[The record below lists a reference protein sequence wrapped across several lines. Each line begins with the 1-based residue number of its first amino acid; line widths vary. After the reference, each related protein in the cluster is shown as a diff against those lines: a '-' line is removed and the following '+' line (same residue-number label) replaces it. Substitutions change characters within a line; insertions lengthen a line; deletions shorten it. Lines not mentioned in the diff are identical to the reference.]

1 MSESRLLIFE
11 IYRAGVHERTER
23 LQQDVVKIGSHAKSH
38 LFLDD
43 ANVSRV
49 HAVVEVT
56 GDEVYVIDLGSG
68 KGTTVGGQ
76 RVNKQKLAH
85 GDRIGVGGFE
95 LVIRFHE
102 VGERSVAGAASAA
115 AASVTESDDEA
126 YTRRFL
132 RRPEESDGS
141 VEAAM
146 LFRDLVIADDLYQPP
161 TTLKVG
167 SSAECQFQ
175 VESELIPG
183 GEMVLLDASGGQPF
197 LVLRPE
203 MTGEIWVGDSHF
215 TPEEAISSGRAQQAG
230 GGWKLPL
237 TAETRAR
244 LALGDLVFFFRR
256 SAVPKFS
263 FPIKRDW
270 RAAGLALAV
279 SAAIQGGLILVSLL
293 MPPEVGELAMERDA
307 QLNRYVQMLLVKP
320 EEKKPEEKPEW
331 LKEKQAAD
339 KKSDEKGSAKADK
352 TKPDDSKQ
360 PEKSEEVTELARA
373 EAREEAMNRG
383 AVDVLNQLGPSNVF
397 GGDAAAGVAELEAI
411 GGVSDTG
418 LGQSYGQ
425 GGLGKFGGGL
435 SGAGGRLATG
445 VGGGPMGVGRS
456 GGTNVG
462 GNLRSVSDRKART
475 PVVSS
480 QPFSLTGALDMDIV
494 RRVITEHRRE
504 IVACYETELQKL
516 PELQGRIEVE
526 FVIGPDGAVGGT
538 KLKASTLSNAT
549 VESCVQRR
557 VKQWRF
563 PEPKGGGTV
572 RVSYPWIFTAG
583 G

>member
-11 IYRAGVHERTER
+11 IYRDGTHERTER
-23 LQQDVVKIGSHAKSH
+23 LEQDVVKIGSHAKSH

-56 GDEVYVIDLGSG
+56 GDDVFVIDLGSG

-76 RVNKQKLAH
+76 RVNKQKLSH
-85 GDRIGVGGFE
+85 GDRIGVGGYE

-102 VGERSVAGAASAA
+102 VGERSGAAGAGGGSQAL
-115 AASVTESDDEA
+115 VVETDDEI

-132 RRPEESDGS
+132 RRAENSDGS

-146 LFRDLVIADDLYQPP
+146 LFRDLVIVDDLYQPP

-167 SSAECQFQ
+167 SGADCQFQ
-175 VESELIPG
+175 IESALIPG
-183 GEMVLLDASGGQPF
+183 GEIVLLEVSSGEP
-197 LVLRPE
+197 VLLLRE
-203 MTGEIWVGDSHF
+203 GMEGEIWVGDSHF
-215 TPEEAISSGRAQQAG
+215 TPADAISSGRATPSGDVWRLA
-230 GGWKLPL
+230 L
-237 TAETRAR
+237 TRETRAR
-244 LALGDLVFFFRR
+244 IVMGELVFFFRR
-256 SAVPKFS
+256 SEVPKFV
-263 FPIKRDW
+263 FPIKREW

-279 SAAIQGGLILVSLL
+279 STLIQGGLILVSLL
-293 MPPEVGELAMERDA
+293 MPPEVGELAMEREA

-331 LKEKQAAD
+331 LKEKQEAD
-339 KKSDEKGSAKADK
+339 KKSDKGAEKADK
-352 TKPDDSKQ
+352 SKPEDTKTKDKP
-360 PEKSEEVTELARA
+360 EEVTELARA
-373 EAREEAMNRG
+373 EARDEAMNRG

-435 SGAGGRLATG
+435 ASGGGRLSTG
-445 VGGGPMGVGRS
+445 VGGGPIGVGRS
-456 GGTNVG
+456 GGNNVG
-462 GNLRSVSDRKART
+462 GNLRGVSDRKVRT
-475 PVVSS
+475 PVVST
-480 QPFSLTGALDMDIV
+480 QPFTLTGALDMDIV
-494 RRVITEHRRE
+494 RRVIAEHRRE
-504 IVACYETELQKL
+504 IIACYETELQKV
-516 PELQGRIEVE
+516 PELQGRIDVE

-538 KLKASTLSNAT
+538 KLKASTLKNDA
-549 VESCVQRR
+549 VHACVQRR

-572 RVSYPWIFTAG
+572 RVSYPWIFTSG

>member
-11 IYRAGVHERTER
+11 IYRDGAHERTER
-23 LQQDVVKIGSHAKSH
+23 LEQDVVKIGSHAKSH
-38 LFLDD
+38 IFLED

-56 GDEVYVIDLGSG
+56 GDDVFVIDLGSG

-76 RVNKQKLAH
+76 RVNKQKLSH
-85 GDRIGVGGFE
+85 GDRIGVGGYE

-102 VGERSVAGAASAA
+102 VGERLGAGGAGGGSAA
-115 AASVTESDDEA
+115 VVVETDDEI

-132 RRPEESDGS
+132 RRAEHSDGS

-146 LFRDLVIADDLYQPP
+146 LFRDLVIVDDLYQPP

-167 SSAECQFQ
+167 SGADCQFQ
-175 VESELIPG
+175 IESDLIPG
-183 GEMVLLDASGGQPF
+183 GEIVLLEVSSGEP
-197 LVLRPE
+197 VLLLRE
-203 MTGEIWVGDSHF
+203 GMEGEIWVDDSHF
-215 TPEEAISSGRAQQAG
+215 TPAEAMASGRATPAG
-230 GGWKLPL
+230 DVW
-237 TAETRAR
+237 R
-244 LALGDLVFFFRR
+244 LALTRETRTRIVMGELVFFLRR
-256 SAVPKFS
+256 SEIPKFV
-263 FPIKRDW
+263 FPIKREW

-279 SAAIQGGLILVSLL
+279 STLIQGGLILVSLL
-293 MPPEVGELAMERDA
+293 MPPEVGELAMEREA

-331 LKEKQAAD
+331 LKEKQEAD
-339 KKSDEKGSAKADK
+339 KKGE
-352 TKPDDSKQ
+352 
-360 PEKSEEVTELARA
+360 EKSDKSKPEEKKPEDKPEEVTELARA
-373 EAREEAMNRG
+373 EARDEAMNRG

-435 SGAGGRLATG
+435 AGGGGRLSTG
-445 VGGGPMGVGRS
+445 VGGGAIGVGRS
-456 GGTNVG
+456 GGSNVG
-462 GNLRSVSDRKART
+462 GNLRGVSDRKVRT

-480 QPFSLTGALDMDIV
+480 QPFTLTGALDMDIV
-494 RRVITEHRRE
+494 RRVIAEHRRE
-504 IVACYETELQKL
+504 IVACYETELQKA
-516 PELQGRIEVE
+516 PDLQGRIDVE

-538 KLKASTLSNAT
+538 KLKASTMKNEA
-549 VESCVQRR
+549 VHACVQRR

-572 RVSYPWIFTAG
+572 RVSYPWIFTSG

>member
-11 IYRAGVHERTER
+11 IYRDGAHERTER
-23 LQQDVVKIGSHAKSH
+23 LEQDVVKIGSHAKSH
-38 LFLDD
+38 IFLED

-56 GDEVYVIDLGSG
+56 GDDVFVIDLGSG

-76 RVNKQKLAH
+76 RVNKQKLSH
-85 GDRIGVGGFE
+85 GDRIGVGGYE

-102 VGERSVAGAASAA
+102 VGERLGAGGAGGGSAA
-115 AASVTESDDEA
+115 VVVETDDEI

-132 RRPEESDGS
+132 RRAEHSDGS

-146 LFRDLVIADDLYQPP
+146 LFRDLVIVDDLYQPP

-167 SSAECQFQ
+167 SGADCQFQ
-175 VESELIPG
+175 IESDLIPG
-183 GEMVLLDASGGQPF
+183 GEIVLLEVSSGEP
-197 LVLRPE
+197 VLLLRE
-203 MTGEIWVGDSHF
+203 GMEGEIWVGDSHF
-215 TPEEAISSGRAQQAG
+215 TPAEAMASGRATPAG
-230 GGWKLPL
+230 DVW
-237 TAETRAR
+237 R
-244 LALGDLVFFFRR
+244 LALTRETRTRIVMGELVFFLRR
-256 SAVPKFS
+256 SEIPKFV
-263 FPIKRDW
+263 FPIKREW

-279 SAAIQGGLILVSLL
+279 STLIQGGLILVSLL
-293 MPPEVGELAMERDA
+293 MPPEVGELAMEREA

-331 LKEKQAAD
+331 LKEKQEAD
-339 KKSDEKGSAKADK
+339 KKGE
-352 TKPDDSKQ
+352 
-360 PEKSEEVTELARA
+360 EKSDKSKPEEKKPEDKPEEVTELARA
-373 EAREEAMNRG
+373 EARDEAMNRG

-435 SGAGGRLATG
+435 AGGGGRLSTG
-445 VGGGPMGVGRS
+445 VGGGAIGVGRS
-456 GGTNVG
+456 GGSNVG
-462 GNLRSVSDRKART
+462 GNLRGVSDRKVRT

-480 QPFSLTGALDMDIV
+480 QPFTLTGALDMDVV
-494 RRVITEHRRE
+494 RRVIAEHRRE

-516 PELQGRIEVE
+516 PELQGRIDVE

-538 KLKASTLSNAT
+538 KLKASTMKNEA
-549 VESCVQRR
+549 VHACVQRR

-572 RVSYPWIFTAG
+572 RVSYPWIFTSG

>member
-11 IYRAGVHERTER
+11 IYRDGAHERTER
-23 LQQDVVKIGSHAKSH
+23 LEQDVVKIGSHAKSH
-38 LFLDD
+38 IFLED

-56 GDEVYVIDLGSG
+56 GDDVFVIDLGSG

-76 RVNKQKLAH
+76 RVNKQKLSH
-85 GDRIGVGGFE
+85 GDRIGVGGYE

-102 VGERSVAGAASAA
+102 VGERLGAGGAGGGSAA
-115 AASVTESDDEA
+115 VVVETDDEI

-132 RRPEESDGS
+132 RRAEHSDGS

-146 LFRDLVIADDLYQPP
+146 LFRDLVIVDDLYQPP

-167 SSAECQFQ
+167 SGADCQFQ
-175 VESELIPG
+175 IESDLIPG
-183 GEMVLLDASGGQPF
+183 GEIVLLEVSSGEP
-197 LVLRPE
+197 VLLLRE
-203 MTGEIWVGDSHF
+203 GMEGEIWVGDSHF
-215 TPEEAISSGRAQQAG
+215 TPAEAMASGRATPAG
-230 GGWKLPL
+230 DVW
-237 TAETRAR
+237 R
-244 LALGDLVFFFRR
+244 LALTRETRTRIVMGELVFFLRR
-256 SAVPKFS
+256 SEIPKFV
-263 FPIKRDW
+263 FPIKREW

-279 SAAIQGGLILVSLL
+279 STLIQGGLILVSLL
-293 MPPEVGELAMERDA
+293 MPPEVGELAMEREA

-331 LKEKQAAD
+331 LKEKQEAD
-339 KKSDEKGSAKADK
+339 KKGE
-352 TKPDDSKQ
+352 
-360 PEKSEEVTELARA
+360 EKSDKSKPEDKNPKDKPEEVTELARA
-373 EAREEAMNRG
+373 EARDEAMNRG

-435 SGAGGRLATG
+435 AGGGGRLSTG
-445 VGGGPMGVGRS
+445 VGGGAIGVGRS
-456 GGTNVG
+456 GGSNVG
-462 GNLRSVSDRKART
+462 GNLRGVSDRKVRT

-480 QPFSLTGALDMDIV
+480 QPFTLTGALDMDIV
-494 RRVITEHRRE
+494 RRVIAEHRRE
-504 IVACYETELQKL
+504 IVACYETELQKV
-516 PELQGRIEVE
+516 PDLQGRIDVE

-538 KLKASTLSNAT
+538 KLKASTMKNEA
-549 VESCVQRR
+549 VHACVQRR

-572 RVSYPWIFTAG
+572 RVSYPWIFTSG

>member
-11 IYRAGVHERTER
+11 IYRDGTHERTER
-23 LQQDVVKIGSHAKSH
+23 LEQDVVKIGSHAKSH

-56 GDEVYVIDLGSG
+56 GDDVFVIDLGSG

-76 RVNKQKLAH
+76 RVNKQKLSH

-102 VGERSVAGAASAA
+102 VGERSAAGSAGGG
-115 AASVTESDDEA
+115 SQTVVVETDDEV

-132 RRPEESDGS
+132 RRPEKSDGS

-146 LFRDLVIADDLYQPP
+146 LFRDLVIVDDLYQPP

-167 SSAECQFQ
+167 STADCQFQ
-175 VESELIPG
+175 IESDLIPG
-183 GEMVLLDASGGQPF
+183 GEIVLLEVSNGEP
-197 LVLRPE
+197 VLLLRE
-203 MTGEIWVGDSHF
+203 GMEGEIWVGDSHF
-215 TPEEAISSGRAQQAG
+215 TPAEAMTSGRATPAG
-230 GGWKLPL
+230 AVWKLAL
-237 TAETRAR
+237 TGETRVR
-244 LALGDLVFFFRR
+244 IVMGELVFFFRR
-256 SAVPKFS
+256 SEIPKFS

-279 SAAIQGGLILVSLL
+279 STLIQGGLILVSLL
-293 MPPEVGELAMERDA
+293 MPPEVGELAMEREA

-339 KKSDEKGSAKADK
+339 KKSEKGDAAADK
-352 TKPDDSKQ
+352 SKTDERQPKDKP
-360 PEKSEEVTELARA
+360 EEVTELARA
-373 EAREEAMNRG
+373 EARDEAMNRG

-435 SGAGGRLATG
+435 QGGGGRLSTG
-445 VGGGPMGVGRS
+445 VGGGPIGVGRS
-456 GGTNVG
+456 GGSNVG
-462 GNLRSVSDRKART
+462 GNLRGVSDRKVRT

-480 QPFSLTGALDMDIV
+480 QPFTLTGALDMDIV
-494 RRVITEHRRE
+494 RRVIAEHRRE
-504 IVACYETELQKL
+504 IVACYETELQKI
-516 PELQGRIEVE
+516 PELQGRIDVE

-538 KLKASTLSNAT
+538 KLKASTMKNDA
-549 VESCVQRR
+549 VHACVQRR

>member
-11 IYRAGVHERTER
+11 IYRDGAHERTER
-23 LQQDVVKIGSHAKSH
+23 LEQDVVKIGSHAKSH
-38 LFLDD
+38 IFLED

-56 GDEVYVIDLGSG
+56 GDDVFVIDLGSG

-76 RVNKQKLAH
+76 RVNKQKLSH
-85 GDRIGVGGFE
+85 GDRIGVGGYE

-102 VGERSVAGAASAA
+102 VGERLGAGGAGGGSAA
-115 AASVTESDDEA
+115 VVVETDDEI

-132 RRPEESDGS
+132 RRAEHSDGS

-146 LFRDLVIADDLYQPP
+146 LFRDLVIVDDLYQPP

-167 SSAECQFQ
+167 SGADCQFQ
-175 VESELIPG
+175 IESDLIPG
-183 GEMVLLDASGGQPF
+183 GEIVLLEVSSGEP
-197 LVLRPE
+197 VLLLRE
-203 MTGEIWVGDSHF
+203 GMEGEIWVGDSHF
-215 TPEEAISSGRAQQAG
+215 TPAEAMASGRATPAG
-230 GGWKLPL
+230 DVW
-237 TAETRAR
+237 R
-244 LALGDLVFFFRR
+244 LALTRETRTRIVMGELVFFLRR
-256 SAVPKFS
+256 SEIPKFV
-263 FPIKRDW
+263 FPIKREW

-279 SAAIQGGLILVSLL
+279 STLIQGGLILVSLL
-293 MPPEVGELAMERDA
+293 MPPEVGELAMEREA

-331 LKEKQAAD
+331 LKEKQEAD
-339 KKSDEKGSAKADK
+339 KKGE
-352 TKPDDSKQ
+352 
-360 PEKSEEVTELARA
+360 EKSDKSKPEEKKPEDKPEEVTELARA
-373 EAREEAMNRG
+373 EARDEAMNRG

-435 SGAGGRLATG
+435 AGGGGRLSTG
-445 VGGGPMGVGRS
+445 VGGGAIGVGRS
-456 GGTNVG
+456 GGSNVG
-462 GNLRSVSDRKART
+462 GNLRGVSDRKVRT

-480 QPFSLTGALDMDIV
+480 QPFTLTGALDMDIV
-494 RRVITEHRRE
+494 RRVIAEHRRE
-504 IVACYETELQKL
+504 IVACYETELQKA
-516 PELQGRIEVE
+516 PDLQGRIDVE

-538 KLKASTLSNAT
+538 KLKASTMKNEA
-549 VESCVQRR
+549 VHACVQRR

-572 RVSYPWIFTAG
+572 RVSYPWIFTSG

>member
-11 IYRAGVHERTER
+11 IYRDGAHERTER
-23 LQQDVVKIGSHAKSH
+23 LEQDVVKIGSHAKSH
-38 LFLDD
+38 IFLED

-56 GDEVYVIDLGSG
+56 GDDVFVIDLGSG

-76 RVNKQKLAH
+76 RVNKQKLSH
-85 GDRIGVGGFE
+85 GDRIGVGGYE

-102 VGERSVAGAASAA
+102 VGERLGAGGAGGGSAA
-115 AASVTESDDEA
+115 VVVETDDEI

-132 RRPEESDGS
+132 RRAEHSDGS

-146 LFRDLVIADDLYQPP
+146 LFRDLVIVDDLYQPP

-167 SSAECQFQ
+167 SGADCQFQ
-175 VESELIPG
+175 IESDLIPG
-183 GEMVLLDASGGQPF
+183 GEIVLLEVSSGEP
-197 LVLRPE
+197 VLLLRE
-203 MTGEIWVGDSHF
+203 GMEGEIWVGDSHF
-215 TPEEAISSGRAQQAG
+215 TPAEAMASGRATPAG
-230 GGWKLPL
+230 DVW
-237 TAETRAR
+237 R
-244 LALGDLVFFFRR
+244 LALTRETRTRIVMGELVFFLRR
-256 SAVPKFS
+256 SEIPKFV
-263 FPIKRDW
+263 FPIKREW

-279 SAAIQGGLILVSLL
+279 STLIQGGLILVSLL
-293 MPPEVGELAMERDA
+293 MPPEVGELAMEREA

-331 LKEKQAAD
+331 LKEKQEAD
-339 KKSDEKGSAKADK
+339 KKGE
-352 TKPDDSKQ
+352 
-360 PEKSEEVTELARA
+360 EKSDKSKPEEKKPEDKPEEVTELARA
-373 EAREEAMNRG
+373 EARDEAMNRG

-435 SGAGGRLATG
+435 AGGGGRLSTG
-445 VGGGPMGVGRS
+445 VGGGAIGVGRS
-456 GGTNVG
+456 GGSNVG
-462 GNLRSVSDRKART
+462 GNLRGVSDRKVRT

-480 QPFSLTGALDMDIV
+480 QPFTLTGALDMDIV
-494 RRVITEHRRE
+494 RRVIAEHRRE
-504 IVACYETELQKL
+504 IVACYETELQKV
-516 PELQGRIEVE
+516 PDLQGRIDVE

-538 KLKASTLSNAT
+538 KLKASTMKNEA
-549 VESCVQRR
+549 VHACVQRR

-572 RVSYPWIFTAG
+572 RVSYPWIFTSG

>member
-1 MSESRLLIFE
+1 MSDSRLLIFE
-11 IYRAGVHERTER
+11 IYRDGAHERTER

-56 GDEVYVIDLGSG
+56 GDDVFVIDLGSG

-85 GDRIGVGGFE
+85 GDRIGVGGYE

-102 VGERSVAGAASAA
+102 VGQRSGAGAAGGASAPVA
-115 AASVTESDDEA
+115 ETDDEA

-132 RRPEESDGS
+132 QRPENSDGS

-167 SSAECQFQ
+167 SGADCQFQ
-175 VESELIPG
+175 VESDLIPG
-183 GEMVLLDASGGQPF
+183 GEMVLLDASGGQPA
-197 LVLRPE
+197 LLLRE
-203 MTGEIWVGDSHF
+203 AMTGEIWVGDSHF
-215 TPEEAISSGRAQQAG
+215 SPAEAISSGRATPSG
-230 GGWKLPL
+230 GAWKLPL
-237 TAETRAR
+237 TNETRAR

-256 SAVPKFS
+256 SEVPKFV

-339 KKSDEKGSAKADK
+339 KKSDAKGAAKADK
-352 TKPDDSKQ
+352 SKPEETKTQDKP
-360 PEKSEEVTELARA
+360 EEVTELARA
-373 EAREEAMNRG
+373 EARDEAMNRG

-435 SGAGGRLATG
+435 SGGGGRLATG
-445 VGGGPMGVGRS
+445 VGGGPIGVGRS
-456 GGTNVG
+456 GGSNVG

-504 IVACYETELQKL
+504 IIACYETELQKL
-516 PELQGRIEVE
+516 PELQGRIDVE

-538 KLKASTLSNAT
+538 KLKASTLNNTT
-549 VESCVQRR
+549 VETCVQRR

-572 RVSYPWIFTAG
+572 RVSYPWIFTSG

>member
-11 IYRAGVHERTER
+11 IYRDGAHERTER
-23 LQQDVVKIGSHAKSH
+23 LEQDVVKIGSHAKSH
-38 LFLDD
+38 IFLDD

-56 GDEVYVIDLGSG
+56 GDDVFVIDLGSG

-76 RVNKQKLAH
+76 RVNKQKLSH
-85 GDRIGVGGFE
+85 GDRIGVGGYE

-102 VGERSVAGAASAA
+102 VGERSGAGGAGGGSAP
-115 AASVTESDDEA
+115 VVVETDDEI

-132 RRPEESDGS
+132 RRAENSDGS

-146 LFRDLVIADDLYQPP
+146 LFRDLVIVDDLYQPP

-167 SSAECQFQ
+167 SGADCQFQ
-175 VESELIPG
+175 IESELIPG
-183 GEMVLLDASGGQPF
+183 GEIVLLELSSGEP
-197 LVLRPE
+197 VLLLRE
-203 MTGEIWVGDSHF
+203 GMEGEIWVGDSHF
-215 TPEEAISSGRAQQAG
+215 TPAEAMSSGRATQAG
-230 GGWKLPL
+230 EVWKLSL
-237 TAETRAR
+237 TRETRAR
-244 LALGDLVFFFRR
+244 IVMGDLVFFLRR
-256 SAVPKFS
+256 SEIPKFV
-263 FPIKRDW
+263 FPIKREW

-279 SAAIQGGLILVSLL
+279 STLIQGGLILVSLL
-293 MPPEVGELAMERDA
+293 MPPEVGELAMEREA

-331 LKEKQAAD
+331 LKEKQEAD
-339 KKSDEKGSAKADK
+339 KKGE
-352 TKPDDSKQ
+352 
-360 PEKSEEVTELARA
+360 EKSDKSKPEEKKPEDKPEEVTELARA
-373 EAREEAMNRG
+373 EARDEAMNRG

-435 SGAGGRLATG
+435 AGGGGRLSTG
-445 VGGGPMGVGRS
+445 VGGGAIGVGRS
-456 GGTNVG
+456 GGSNVG
-462 GNLRSVSDRKART
+462 GNLRGVSDRKVRT

-480 QPFSLTGALDMDIV
+480 QPFTLSGALDMDIV
-494 RRVITEHRRE
+494 RRVIAEHRRE

-516 PELQGRIEVE
+516 PELQGRIDVE

-538 KLKASTLSNAT
+538 KLKASTVKNEA
-549 VESCVQRR
+549 VHACVQRR
-557 VKQWRF
+557 VRQWRF
-563 PEPKGGGTV
+563 PEPRGGGTV
-572 RVSYPWIFTAG
+572 RVSYPWIFTSG

>member
-11 IYRAGVHERTER
+11 IYRDGAHERTER
-23 LQQDVVKIGSHAKSH
+23 LEQDVVKIGSHAKSH
-38 LFLDD
+38 IFLED

-56 GDEVYVIDLGSG
+56 GDDVFVIDLGSG

-76 RVNKQKLAH
+76 RVNKQKLSH
-85 GDRIGVGGFE
+85 GDRIGVGGYE

-102 VGERSVAGAASAA
+102 VGERLGAGGAGGGSAA
-115 AASVTESDDEA
+115 VVVETDDEI

-132 RRPEESDGS
+132 RRAEHSDGS

-146 LFRDLVIADDLYQPP
+146 LFRDLVIVDDLYQPP

-167 SSAECQFQ
+167 SGADCQFQ
-175 VESELIPG
+175 IESDLIPG
-183 GEMVLLDASGGQPF
+183 GEIVLLEVSSGEP
-197 LVLRPE
+197 VLLLRE
-203 MTGEIWVGDSHF
+203 GMEGEIWVGDSHF
-215 TPEEAISSGRAQQAG
+215 TPAEAMASGRATPAG
-230 GGWKLPL
+230 DVWRLAL
-237 TAETRAR
+237 TGETRAR
-244 LALGDLVFFFRR
+244 IVLGELVFFLRR
-256 SAVPKFS
+256 SEIPKFV
-263 FPIKRDW
+263 FPIKREW

-279 SAAIQGGLILVSLL
+279 STLIQGGLILVSLL
-293 MPPEVGELAMERDA
+293 MPPEVGELAMEREA

-331 LKEKQAAD
+331 LKEKQEAD
-339 KKSDEKGSAKADK
+339 KKGE
-352 TKPDDSKQ
+352 
-360 PEKSEEVTELARA
+360 EKSDKSKPEEKKPEDKPEEVTELARA
-373 EAREEAMNRG
+373 EARDEAMNRG

-435 SGAGGRLATG
+435 AGGGGRLSTG
-445 VGGGPMGVGRS
+445 VGGGAIGVGRS
-456 GGTNVG
+456 GGSNVG
-462 GNLRSVSDRKART
+462 GNLREVSDRKVRT

-480 QPFSLTGALDMDIV
+480 QPFTLTGALDMDIV
-494 RRVITEHRRE
+494 RRVIAEHRRE

-516 PELQGRIEVE
+516 PELQGRIDVE

-538 KLKASTLSNAT
+538 KLKASTMKNEA
-549 VESCVQRR
+549 VHACVQRR

-572 RVSYPWIFTAG
+572 RVSYPWIFTSG

>member
-11 IYRAGVHERTER
+11 IYRDGAHERTER
-23 LQQDVVKIGSHAKSH
+23 LEQDVVKIGSHAKSH
-38 LFLDD
+38 IFLDD

-56 GDEVYVIDLGSG
+56 GDDVFVIDLGSG
-68 KGTTVGGQ
+68 KGTTVAGQ
-76 RVNKQKLAH
+76 RVNKQKLSH
-85 GDRIGVGGFE
+85 GDRIGVGGYE

-102 VGERSVAGAASAA
+102 VGERSGAGGAGGGSET
-115 AASVTESDDEA
+115 VVVETDDEI

-132 RRPEESDGS
+132 RRAEKSDGS

-146 LFRDLVIADDLYQPP
+146 LFRDLVIVDDLYQPP

-167 SSAECQFQ
+167 SGADCQFQ
-175 VESELIPG
+175 IELDLIPG
-183 GEMVLLDASGGQPF
+183 GEIVLLEVSNGEP
-197 LVLRPE
+197 VLLLRE
-203 MTGEIWVGDSHF
+203 GMEGEIWVGDSHF
-215 TPEEAISSGRAQQAG
+215 TPAEAMASGRATQAG
-230 GGWKLPL
+230 AVWKLAL
-237 TAETRAR
+237 TGETRAR
-244 LALGDLVFFFRR
+244 LVMGELVFFLRR
-256 SAVPKFS
+256 SEIPKFV
-263 FPIKRDW
+263 FPIKREW

-279 SAAIQGGLILVSLL
+279 STLIQGGLILVSLL
-293 MPPEVGELAMERDA
+293 MPPEVGELAMEREA

-331 LKEKQAAD
+331 LKEKQEAD
-339 KKSDEKGSAKADK
+339 KGAEKADK
-352 TKPDDSKQ
+352 SKPEDKPKDK
-360 PEKSEEVTELARA
+360 PEEVTELARA
-373 EAREEAMNRG
+373 EARDEAMNRG

-435 SGAGGRLATG
+435 QGGGGRLSTG
-445 VGGGPMGVGRS
+445 VGGGAIGVGRS
-456 GGTNVG
+456 GGSNVG
-462 GNLRSVSDRKART
+462 GNLREVSGRKVRT

-480 QPFSLTGALDMDIV
+480 QPFTLTGALDMDIV
-494 RRVITEHRRE
+494 RRVIAEHRRE
-504 IVACYETELQKL
+504 IVACYETELQKV
-516 PELQGRIEVE
+516 PDLQGRIDVE

-538 KLKASTLSNAT
+538 KLKASTMKNDA
-549 VESCVQRR
+549 VHACVQRR

-572 RVSYPWIFTAG
+572 RVSYPWIFTSG